1 MPFRCCL
8 TGDLGEEQEKLLLKR
23 QRLHPVTALKV
34 AHHGSRFSSC
44 EEFLNYIHPKA
55 ALFPAVLITV
65 IIILPKRHWNA
76 WKRKVVIFIVQKTAD
91 RFRFCTGKV
100 SGRLDNRKT
109 AVLTGVNYDSIM
121 AEALK
126 RGKIL

>member
-1 MPFRCCL
+1 M
-8 TGDLGEEQEKLLLKR
+8 EEMILSVEEIYKNAFDYEDEKYLRIIFEKLLAYDFLV
-23 QRLHPVTALKV
+23 PVDKV
-34 AHHGSRFSSC
+34 ASTFTYNIRKIS
-44 EEFLNYIHPKA
+44 I
-55 ALFPAVLITV
+55 